1 MPAGTHIYAVRGYRT
16 EFRLAAVWNDRIFLY
31 QAWRNP
37 RAKVGSD
44 LFPIAGKVRAID
56 VSLGDANAANPP
68 VPIAS
73 PADVE
78 TIVRM
83 IVDGPTHRPSPHPAS
98 EPYYWL
104 TIWLTDGTTLG
115 RPYFVD
121 TSELMGGVVL
131 PPEFRA
137 ILERNLTK

>member
-1 MPAGTHIYAVRGYRT
+1 MPAGTRIYAVRGYRT
-16 EFRLAAVWNDRIFLY
+16 EFRLAAVWNGRIFLY

-37 RAKVGSD
+37 RGKVGAD
-44 LFPIAGKVRAID
+44 LFPIAGKVQKID
-56 VSLGDANAANPP
+56 VSRGDPTPANPP

-73 PADVE
+73 PGDVE
-78 TIVRM
+78 AMTRM
-83 IVDGPTHRPSPHPAS
+83 IVEGPMHRPSPHPAA

-104 TIWLTDGTTLG
+104 TIWLTDETTLG

-121 TSELMGGVVL
+121 SSELMGGVVL

-137 ILERNLTK
+137 ILERNLAR